1 MTKRLL
7 GTGGALSV
15 AIAGVLSVGAMSA
28 SAKPITMPTLIKQ
41 YQEQTQFF
49 QAHESGDLQPPSVP
63 CPENGMLPSTPVTGP
78 CGVTEL
84 PATGL
89 PVMGNMAYYGGH
101 VDVHPRVYVVFW
113 GWGEKGAWPASY
125 FKTGQTCQAEK
136 IAEGKLTTTL
146 ACDPQGAGAYTANW
160 VYQMGDT
167 QWAESQNQYYQTSTD
182 ANGNPVNQYIDESDP
197 HFLKGMWADDNND
210 ITGLAKTTGSNPAG
224 PTNTYT
230 DLAAEAGRAVKY
242 FEAKGELTASELPD
256 ANIVIFQPP
265 AYSDPNALSTG
276 YCAFHDW
283 VQSGFE
289 GDIYDPKYTDGE
301 QGFAYTNLPY
311 LLAINSSGIN
321 VCGEDAVNP
330 APQGNLDGFSIALGH
345 EIEETITDPGAEDV
359 SGSGTSAQ
367 YLGGWY
373 DTVDADENGDKCAWV
388 GENPATDQEPVLP
401 IPGAMGDVKGN
412 GGSTFAVQSLWSNDA
427 AEGAGYC
434 AGAGTD
440 LPQPVPAQ

>member
-1 MTKRLL
+1 MRKRSLV
-7 GTGGALSV
+7 GRCGVAVTAAIGVMGIGA
-15 AIAGVLSVGAMSA
+15 AGA
-28 SAKPITMPTLIKQ
+28 SANPVLMPTLQKQ
-41 YQEQTQFF
+41 YQDQTQFF
-49 QAHESGDLQPPSVP
+49 QSHEAGRDLTPPAVP
-63 CPENGMLPSTPVTGP
+63 CPENGDLPSTPVTGP

-101 VDVHPRVYVVFW
+101 VDVHPRVYVVYW
-113 GWGEKGAWPASY
+113 GWGEKGAFPS
-125 FKTGQTCQAEK
+125 TDTCAPEK
-136 IAEGKLTTTL
+136 ISEGTL
-146 ACDPQGAGAYTANW
+146 SATLKCDPDGAGKYVANW

-167 QWAESQNQYYQTSTD
+167 QWAETQNQYYQTTTD

-197 HFLKGMWADDNND
+197 HLLKGLWVDDTNS
-210 ITGLAKTTGSNPAG
+210 ITGLESTLGSNPAG

-242 FEAKGELTASELPD
+242 FEAKGELTAAELPD
-256 ANIVIFQPP
+256 ANIVVAQPP
-265 AYSDPNALSTG
+265 NYSDPNALSTG

-283 VQSGFE
+283 VAKGFE
-289 GDIYDPKYTDGE
+289 GDIYDPEYTSGE

-311 LLAINSSGIN
+311 LLAINSSGVN
-321 VCGEDAVNP
+321 VCGKDAVNP

-345 EIEETITDPGAEDV
+345 EIQETITDPGAEDV

-373 DTVDADENGDKCAWV
+373 DTIDADENGDKCAWV

-412 GGSTFAVQSLWSNDA
+412 GGTTFAVQSLWSNDA
-427 AEGAGYC
+427 AGGAGYC

-440 LPQPVPAQ
+440 LPSTPGTL